1 MVKSNKLLQALGI
14 PFASLV
20 SVIFGLMILSFPVGA
35 YVVFNSTIEK
45 NINFDYPIS
54 LSDLFSVGK
63 AFEIPLEFELG
74 DGFIVIWCTF
84 VVLFTIAM
92 FGPKSNFLKSLLPIM
107 TEGKHKSKSNYL
119 VAGIKWFAILIL
131 VSMVINFVQDS
142 FGIKTESPQTSNILL
157 RFFDVS
163 LAPLTEEIAFR
174 VVLIGIPLFAMYA
187 HRSSFGSFFKALWHP
202 SENLQIKLSTRVL
215 VLIVVVGV
223 LFGAAHV
230 ISGEPWSSGK
240 FAQATVSGIIIGWVY
255 FRYGFI
261 SAVIVHWATNYFIF
275 SYIYLIADINDISIQ
290 NAFSHS
296 LAYTMEILFVLTGIV
311 AIAIIIVNYVNLKK
325 EKKLEV

>member
-1 MVKSNKLLQALGI
+1 
-14 PFASLV
+14 
-20 SVIFGLMILSFPVGA
+20 
-35 YVVFNSTIEK
+35 
-45 NINFDYPIS
+45 
-54 LSDLFSVGK
+54 
-63 AFEIPLEFELG
+63 
-74 DGFIVIWCTF
+74 
-84 VVLFTIAM
+84 
-92 FGPKSNFLKSLLPIM
+92 

-174 VVLIGIPLFAMYA
+174 VMLIGIPLFAMYA

-223 LFGAAHV
+223 LFGVAHV

-240 FAQATVSGIIIGWVY
+240 FAQATASGIIIGWVY
-255 FRYGFI
+255 FRMGLV
-261 SAVIVHWATNYFIF
+261 SAILIHWATNYFVF
-275 SYIYLIADINDISIQ
+275 SYVYMITDFAEISVEQ
-290 NAFSHS
+290 AFKHS
-296 LAYTMEILFVLTGIV
+296 LMMTLEILFIALGILS
-311 AIAIIIVNYVNLKK
+311 IAIMIFNRYNFKKK
-325 EKKLEV
+325 EKLEI